1 VSETVVSAAV
11 LQAERDQHEAGDRGQ
26 LELDQGDE
34 EPPGLEIRRVGARSR
49 RTPVQ
54 EGRQTQSACDPPGK
68 VR

>member
-34 EPPGLEIRRVGARSR
+34 EPPEIHRN
-49 RTPVQ
+49 
-54 EGRQTQSACDPPGK
+54 C
-68 VR
+68 